1 MPNTGPTERLFKVY
15 PFTAVVAQEAM
26 KRALL
31 CAVIEPALHGVLVR
45 GERGTAK
52 STAARA
58 LTRLLPEQPVV
69 AGCPYGCDPDAP
81 QQACAACYER
91 LTASPGPGRNDEARA
106 ARCGP
111 VDGPAADNATPAA
124 GSDPAVAASDP
135 AVAASDPAVAA
146 SDPAVAASDPAAAA
160 SDPAAAGPPP
170 VERAWRRVPFVSLP
184 VSATEDRVVGTLD
197 LERAV
202 LHGEQRF
209 SPGVLAE
216 AHRGLLYIDE
226 VNLLPDHVMDLLL
239 DVAAMGV
246 NLVERE
252 GVAFSHPSR
261 FLLVGTMNPEEGE
274 LRPQLTDRFDLSV
287 VVRGERDLA
296 TRQEVLRRRLAYER
310 SPANFVAS
318 YAAQEAALSR
328 ELEAARARLPDI
340 AVPPWAEE
348 AVCQTS
354 NELEVDGHR
363 AELAALKAARALAAL
378 DDAPVDEPH
387 LAEAIDLAYGH
398 RLRRRPFEQEH
409 DGEERLAQ
417 VVTRLRTADA
427 PGRDDERPSPGLPPG
442 KKNT

>member
-1 MPNTGPTERLFKVY
+1 MSDTGPTERLFKAY
-15 PFTAVVAQEAM
+15 PFTALVGQAAM

-91 LTASPGPGRNDEARA
+91 LIDPQGPGRKDEAGA
-106 ARCGP
+106 ASRDSCDGP
-111 VDGPAADNATPAA
+111 VAGSVPSAAGSAPAADR
-124 GSDPAVAASDP
+124 
-135 AVAASDPAVAA
+135 
-146 SDPAVAASDPAAAA
+146 
-160 SDPAAAGPPP
+160 PP

-261 FLLVGTMNPEEGE
+261 FMLVGTMNPEEGE

-287 VVRGERDLA
+287 VVQGERDLA
-296 TRQEVLRRRLAYER
+296 TRQEVLRRRLDYER
-310 SPANFVAS
+310 SPSDFVAS

-328 ELEAARARLPDI
+328 ELEAARARLLEV

-354 NELEVDGHR
+354 NDLEVDGHR

-417 VVTRLRTADA
+417 VVTRLRTAE
-427 PGRDDERPSPGLPPG
+427 PTGRDGERPSPGLPPG
-442 KKNT
+442 KKNA